1 MGYSA
6 MMKSATIFAWA
17 GIMTAVVVCSGSLA
31 AAQDTLAVSPKTTR
45 TVAVTRTVATS
56 SANGVVVAARPV
68 ASTQA
73 AHRSLAT
80 HPKAAAAARPAF
92 PYYIEFR
99 SRSAQ
104 SYGHTFSIFGRLDAQ
119 GKILTKEVAGLHPFT
134 ESPIPWMV
142 GHLVLVP
149 SETGASDGDLE
160 DQYVT
165 ARFRV
170 NLTEEEYARVVGYI
184 RQHQASSPV
193 WHAVLYNCN
202 AWVGDIAK
210 FMGMEAPLAT
220 LQYPEEYITALRD
233 MNINR
238 HAAGM
243 IGTPTK
249 VEDANTLRAIALHQP
264 LPKQKSEPAHETA
277 SVAIQN
283 TQPSETNASW

>member
-1 MGYSA
+1 
-6 MMKSATIFAWA
+6 MMTK
-17 GIMTAVVVCSGSLA
+17 
-31 AAQDTLAVSPKTTR
+31 
-45 TVAVTRTVATS
+45 ATS
-56 SANGVVVAARPV
+56 SFT
-68 ASTQA
+68 SFMC
-73 AHRSLAT
+73 
-80 HPKAAAAARPAF
+80 AAAVALLASSGAVAQNAAASSPARTPSAKSSIHLAATAGATDSADATDAPTAATPRRKATTSGEKSAY

-104 SYGHTFSIFGRLDAQ
+104 SYGHTFSIFGRLDSH
-119 GKILTKEVAGLHPFT
+119 GNILTKEVAGLHPAT
-134 ESPIPWMV
+134 ESPIPWMI

-170 NLTEEEYARVVGYI
+170 DLTEAEYVKLVAYI
-184 RQHQASSPV
+184 REHQAHSPV

-202 AWVGDIAK
+202 AWVGDVAR

-220 LQYPEEYITALRD
+220 LQYPEDYIDELRD

-238 HAAGM
+238 HSPDM

-249 VEDANTLRAIALHQP
+249 VASANALRAIALHQKRP
-264 LPKQKSEPAHETA
+264 PKTAKAAETE

-283 TQPSETNASW
+283 KSESTMNAAW